1 MNKTVCTVSMG
12 HKVKGGQGKSI
23 PFAAPPIIA
32 PVISTKGG
40 EGKSTQA
47 ANLAG
52 FLADAGLRTL
62 LLDGDYAW
70 PTASSI
76 FTLAYEAPMGLVE
89 LLKQTADLNQPEC
102 IISRTEISGL
112 DLIISNDPHPH
123 EQLKTEM
130 LHAPDGRLRLL
141 NVLRPPL
148 FSQYDVIIVDSQG
161 ARSIMLELIVLAAT
175 DKVVGVVKPILPD
188 VREFMRGTIN
198 MMETLQPFSAFG
210 IKLPQ
215 VCVLVNCLKYTR
227 LHRQTLSQLKEIIS
241 TGKYSQ
247 SLPSELVS
255 LLNTHIYDLTIYEE
269 GHAAGLPVHRLE
281 KTTSRTSDSAF
292 MTMHSLACE
301 LFPQWKGNF
310 DALAAQSAE
319 VRHG

>member
-1 MNKTVCTVSMG
+1 MQNTVLQEQHLTHC
-12 HKVKGGQGKSI
+12 GQRSPVI
-23 PFAAPPIIA
+23 V

-62 LLDGDYAW
+62 LVDGDYAQ
-70 PTASSI
+70 PTASNI
-76 FTLAYEAPMGLVE
+76 FPLAYEAPKGLVE
-89 LLKQTADLNQPEC
+89 LLNQTADLSKPDTL
-102 IISRTEISGL
+102 ISRTEILGL
-112 DLIISNDPHPH
+112 DLVISNDPH

-130 LHAPDGRLRLL
+130 LHAPDGRLRLR
-141 NVLRPPL
+141 NVLRHPL

-175 DKVVGVVKPILPD
+175 DTAIGVVRPVLPD
-188 VREFMRGTIN
+188 VREFIRGTIN
-198 MMETLQPFSAFG
+198 MIETLQPFSAFG
-210 IKLPQ
+210 ITLPTIR
-215 VCVLVNCLKYTR
+215 LLINCMDYTR
-227 LHRQTLSQLKEIIS
+227 LARDTFTQLEGIIS
-241 TGKYSQ
+241 DGKYSQ
-247 SLPSELVS
+247 TLPEGQVS
-255 LLNTHIYDLTIYEE
+255 LLDTHIYDLTIYKE

-301 LFPQWKGNF
+301 LFPQWKDRF
-310 DALAAQSAE
+310 DALASSSSE
-319 VRHG
+319 VRHD

>member
-1 MNKTVCTVSMG
+1 MQNTVQHEQQQYQTG
-12 HKVKGGQGKSI
+12 NGQRGPVI
-23 PFAAPPIIA
+23 V

-52 FLADAGLRTL
+52 FLADAGLKVL
-62 LLDGDYAW
+62 LVDGDYAQ

-76 FTLAYEAPMGLVE
+76 FPLVNEAPMGLVE
-89 LLKQTADLNQPEC
+89 LLKQTADLSQPDC

-112 DLIISNDPHPH
+112 DLIVSNDPH

-130 LHAPDGRLRLL
+130 LHAPDGRLRMR
-141 NVLRPPL
+141 NVLRHPL

-175 DKVVGVVKPILPD
+175 DKVVGVVKPVLPD

-210 IKLPQ
+210 INLPQ
-215 VCVLVNCLKYTR
+215 IRVLVNCLKYTR
-227 LHRQTLSQLKEIIS
+227 LHRQTLNQLKEIIS
-241 TGKYSQ
+241 TGKYSE
-247 SLPSELVS
+247 SLPPEMVT
-255 LLNTHIYDLTIYEE
+255 LLDTHIYDLTIYEE
-269 GHAAGLPVHRLE
+269 GHAAGQPVHRLE

-301 LFPQWKGNF
+301 LFPQWRGRF
-310 DALAAQSAE
+310 DAMAAQPE
-319 VRHG
+319 GVCHG